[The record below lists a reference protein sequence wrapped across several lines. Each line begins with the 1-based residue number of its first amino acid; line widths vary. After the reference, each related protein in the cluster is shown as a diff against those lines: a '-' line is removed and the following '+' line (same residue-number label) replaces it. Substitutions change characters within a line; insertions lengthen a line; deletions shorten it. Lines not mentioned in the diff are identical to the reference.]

1 MPIVLVVFMMQY
13 LGTSQYER
21 SELIR
26 QVTLVHYSQILG
38 SFQYYGQI
46 QSYIGSEL
54 DIAIDEK
61 NIAVQTLI
69 SQNMPLDYDG
79 ETDVTTCSCEY
90 I

>member
-26 QVTLVHYSQILG
+26 QVTLVYYSQILG